1 MANFADSL
9 TVFWRTVIV
18 CGVSALVVIVSYYFV
33 DRPVAF
39 FIHAHEVAKTRGL
52 EWLTY
57 PPPIVQS
64 WSPLAL
70 SILVVFRI
78 WKPWNHWQRVLFVAC
93 VSLIVADQF
102 RESLGDLSGR
112 YWPETWHD
120 NNPSLIGDGTYGF
133 HPFRS
138 GDDNGSFPSG
148 HAARILGF
156 ITVLWIGHPRARW
169 ICGIAAAP
177 MLAALVAMNFH
188 FVSDVIAGSV
198 LGGVVG
204 TYAALLGGIGPCDME
219 PTAP

>member
-1 MANFADSL
+1 MANFADPL
-9 TVFWRTVIV
+9 AVFRRTMIV
-18 CGVSALVVIVSYYFV
+18 CSVTALAVIVSYFFV

-39 FIHAHEVAKTRGL
+39 FVHEHEVAKTRGL
-52 EWLTY
+52 VWLTY

-64 WSPLAL
+64 WSPLVLA
-70 SILVVFRI
+70 ILVVCRV
-78 WKPWNHWQRVLFVAC
+78 WRPWSHWQRVLFVAC

-102 RESLGDLSGR
+102 RESLGDLCGR

-120 NNPSLIGDGTYGF
+120 NNPSLIGDGVYGF

-138 GDDNGSFPSG
+138 GDDTGSFPSG

-156 ITVLWIGHPRARW
+156 VAPLWIGFPRVRW

-177 MLAALVAMNFH
+177 MLAALVAMNYH
-188 FVSDVIAGSV
+188 FVSDVIAGGV

-204 TYAALLGGIGPCDME
+204 TYAALLGGIGPRDME